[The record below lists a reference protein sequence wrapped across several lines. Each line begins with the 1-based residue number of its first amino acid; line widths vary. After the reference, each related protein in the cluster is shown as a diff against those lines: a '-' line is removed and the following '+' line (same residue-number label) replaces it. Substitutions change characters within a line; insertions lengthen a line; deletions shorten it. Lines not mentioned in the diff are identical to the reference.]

1 MATEQ
6 QQALIELY
14 RRNKLSPQQK
24 AAVEELSRR
33 GVFELPKAQPTAD
46 EMIQQQ
52 GQDQALRELAQKQG
66 VFDSFLIGVGKGMT
80 DIGRGIGLVDMPDD
94 IERRAF
100 EKLEEERPFSA
111 GAGEIVGQTAPF
123 LAPATAIGGIASTG
137 ARIASATGL
146 GALEGGI
153 VSSGTGGDAGDI
165 AQSSGIGGAIAGTLE
180 AVSPILGRVVR
191 KTFSKLTGK
200 APASGVVK
208 LVDEDGNPSKELLD
222 SLREEGLKWDDLT
235 LEFKDMIAES
245 PLGADPQQAARLA
258 RFKEV
263 GADPTR
269 GQLTRDFDQLKREQ
283 QLLVSG
289 AESAGDEFRNF
300 QLRQSQGITEY
311 LNDLVQ
317 RQGLSPSVGD
327 DVKDALTGR
336 RSTLK
341 RERRNAYKKLAEQA
355 ENIGQAAISP
365 NAIING
371 LPDARTIRSISR
383 AAPQQFNA
391 LNDWLVEFGLREMP
405 AEEMAMKGIEPE
417 VLSLS
422 NFEEFRKGLN
432 RISNSDQ
439 TGTIDNLIL
448 PLKNALDDEVGMA
461 AEIFSGSGG
470 GIAATAKEARRTNM
484 ALREE
489 FDDAKI
495 TSKLIDSVKR
505 GSTQPKIEA
514 SQVYGR
520 LMANNSPIENLD
532 RVIESLKKS
541 GSDGKKALQGM
552 RAQAVMDLLDSAFRA
567 GSRQVKGE
575 RIFSP
580 TPFNNQFD
588 KLKPKLEK
596 LFADSPEDWKKLQ
609 SAVRVSKDLVPP
621 EGAVPRGSAGVI
633 LDIAKKTGIYSIM
646 AKVPG
651 ADVLLGIADS
661 MAKRGKDE
669 AAVMKA
675 INAKPE
681 VRALAGSI
689 DRELPA
695 LASALGIAGIS
706 AESGESEDDNTQ

>member
-1 MATEQ
+1 MADQKT
-6 QQALIELY
+6 QALLELY
-14 RRNKLSPQQK
+14 KRDALSPQQK

-33 GVFELPKAQPTAD
+33 GAFELPKTQPNA
-46 EMIQQQ
+46 EELIQQQ
-52 GQDQALRELAQKQG
+52 NQDQSLKELAQKQG

-80 DIGRGIGLVDMPDD
+80 DVGRGVGLVDMPSD
-94 IERRAF
+94 IERRSMEA
-100 EKLEEERPFSA
+100 LSEESPIAS
-111 GAGEIVGQTAPF
+111 GGGEIVGQAAPF
-123 LAPATAIGGIASTG
+123 LIPGSAVGAIGSTG
-137 ARIASATGL
+137 LRTAASAGL

-153 VSSGTGGDAGDI
+153 ISSGTGGESEEI
-165 AQSSGIGGAIAGTLE
+165 AQSAGLGGVIAGGIE
-180 AVSPILGRVVR
+180 AVSPMLGRVVR
-191 KTFSKLTGK
+191 KAWGRLTGS
-200 APASGVVK
+200 APSAGVVK
-208 LVDEDGNPSKELLD
+208 LVDENGQPSKELLD
-222 SLREEGLKWDDLT
+222 SLSEEGLKWDDLT
-235 LEFKDMIAES
+235 LEFKDMIAKA
-245 PLGADPQQAARLA
+245 PLGSDPVQAARLA
-258 RFKEV
+258 SFKEV
-263 GADPTR
+263 GADPTK

-289 AESAGDEFRNF
+289 AESAGDEFRDF

-317 RQGLSPSVGD
+317 GQGLSPSVGSD
-327 DVKDALTGR
+327 IKDALTGR

-341 RERRNAYKKLAEQA
+341 KERRNAYNKLAEQA

-365 NAIING
+365 NAIISG
-371 LPDARTIRSISR
+371 LPDARTMRSISR
-383 AAPQQFNA
+383 AAPQHFNA
-391 LNDWLVEFGLREMP
+391 LSDWLVEFGLRDMP
-405 AEEMAMKGIEPE
+405 AEELAMKGIEPE

-432 RISNSDQ
+432 RISNADQ
-439 TGTIDNLIL
+439 TGTIENLIG
-448 PLKNALDDEVGMA
+448 PLKKALDDEVDMA
-461 AEIFSGSGG
+461 AEIFAGSGG
-470 GIAATAKEARRTNM
+470 SISETAKEARRTNI

-495 TSKLIDSVKR
+495 TAKLIDSVKR

-514 SQVYGR
+514 SQAYGR

-532 RVIESLKKS
+532 RVIESLNKS
-541 GSDGKKALQGM
+541 GVDGKKALQGM

-575 RIFSP
+575 RVFSP
-580 TPFNNQFD
+580 TPFNKQFD

-596 LFADSPEDWKKLQ
+596 LFAGSPDDWKRLQ
-609 SAVRVSKDLVPP
+609 TAVRVSRDLVPP

-633 LDIAKKTGIYSIM
+633 LDVAKKTGLYSIM
-646 AKVPG
+646 SKVPG

-669 AAVMKA
+669 ATVMKA

-695 LASALGIAGIS
+695 LAAALGISGIS
-706 AESGESEDDNTQ
+706 GKGEQEQEQQ